1 MNKTELIGAIAAATD
16 LPKTEVEKM
25 LNAFVGVVSDE
36 LVAGNKVAIKG
47 FGTFEVRERAARQGH
62 NPRTKEV
69 IQIAASKAP
78 GFKASST
85 FKDALNK

>member
-1 MNKTELIGAIAAATD
+1 MNKTELVGAIASSTD
-16 LPKTEVEKM
+16 MSKVDVEKVV
-25 LNAFVGVVSDE
+25 NALVTIVGEE

-47 FGTFEVRERAARQGH
+47 FGTFEARERAARQGH

-78 GFKASST
+78 GFKASSA
-85 FKDALNK
+85 FKELLNK